1 VAELRIKS
9 TYVPQPRQIAFHMSK
24 AKVRAYGGAMGG
36 GKTRALCEDVFQD
49 MLDHPGIQI
58 PVFRLKHVSIA
69 ETTKRT
75 MVQEVIPPELLR
87 YCDRK
92 QSGGEDYIRLPN
104 GSTVHFAGLDDPV
117 RWFSPSSAA
126 WRSTRRTRSR
136 RTAF

>member
-1 VAELRIKS
+1 MPELRIVS
-9 TYVPQPRQIAFHMSK
+9 SYEPQPRQIAFHTSK

-49 MLDHPGIQI
+49 MLDNPGIQI

-75 MVQEVIPPELLR
+75 MLQEVIPPELLR
-87 YCDRK
+87 TARGR

-104 GSTVHFAGLDDPV
+104 GSTVHFAGMDDP
-117 RWFSPSSAA
+117 FGG
-126 WRSTRRTRSR
+126 SR
-136 RTAF
+136 RELGGLGVR